1 MTHAKP
7 FIGIFCAPLL
17 ITGVIYGWSLSPIES
32 TWEELRRRLMATP
45 EEENRLCMT
54 VYPNSI
60 SKTFNVNE
68 TGEPLM
74 LTPYIQGGFY
84 QEAVDAAKVNDIF
97 QTMVRFFSI
106 FSIEFH

>member
-1 MTHAKP
+1 
-7 FIGIFCAPLL
+7 
-17 ITGVIYGWSLSPIES
+17 
-32 TWEELRRRLMATP
+32 MATP

-74 LTPYIQGGFY
+74 LTPYIQDGFY

-97 QTMVRFFSI
+97 QTMVRFLTI
-106 FSIEFH
+106 FLIEFD

>member
-1 MTHAKP
+1 M
-7 FIGIFCAPLL
+7 
-17 ITGVIYGWSLSPIES
+17 TGVVYGWSLSPIDS
-32 TWEELRRRLMATP
+32 TWEELRLRLMATP

-60 SKTFNVNE
+60 SKKFNVNE

-84 QEAVDAAKVNDIF
+84 QDAVDAAKVNDIF

-106 FSIEFH
+106 FPIEFH